1 LGIDVEPQLSK
12 DDVKEALKQ
21 AHKEWLDD
29 HFAAVGRWTLMAFA
43 GLLFAAF
50 IQLMVW
56 LRSPVKNETYQ
67 RGESP
72 RIESPR

>member
-1 LGIDVEPQLSK
+1 VEPQLSK
-12 DDVKEALKQ
+12 EDVKEALKQ
-21 AHKEWLDD
+21 AHKEWLDE

-56 LRSPVKNETYQ
+56 LRTPVKNENYHGAETQ
-67 RGESP
+67 
-72 RIESPR
+72 RIEGSR